1 MSDIKNKD
9 MKYRSLLLG
18 IAMAV
23 TGVVTAQT
31 AEAVTEPVYAKFTG
45 DAPTELVV
53 TAPANLE
60 QNKTRGFAK
69 VKGQKVKIEGT
80 VKDTDGIKSMMIN
93 RFAVNIAMDGSFSK
107 EIPLISGENQVVFK
121 VIDNNDMEFTKSY
134 TLVSE
139 ASAAVA
145 SAEEIT
151 VGDYYAL
158 LIGINEY
165 DDPQIVDLDRPVQDA
180 ELLANVLTDQ
190 YTFEPGN
197 VMLLKDASRADI
209 IDALDNLRKK
219 ITPNDNLLLFYAG
232 HGLWDEEG
240 EIGYWIPSDGS
251 KSSTAGYFRNSTLTD
266 LIGAIKSKHTLLLAD
281 ACFSGAIFKSR
292 RAFFD
297 ADVAVNKLYELPS
310 RKAMTSGTLTEVP
323 DRSAFLEYL
332 NKRLNSN
339 SQKYMTASRLFT
351 NIRETV
357 INNSDV
363 IPQYGTIQKVGDEG
377 GEFIFIRRT
386 N

>member
-1 MSDIKNKD
+1 
-9 MKYRSLLLG
+9 MKLRSAFYAVALLLT
-18 IAMAV
+18 IAV
-23 TGVVTAQT
+23 LAQT
-31 AEAVTEPVYAKFTG
+31 AEYTTDPVYVSFTG
-45 DAPTELVV
+45 DAPTELLV
-53 TAPANLE
+53 TAPENLE
-60 QNKTRGFAK
+60 VNKSRGFAK
-69 VKGQKVKIEGT
+69 VPGQKVEIKGT
-80 VKDTDGIKSMMIN
+80 VSDDDGIKSMMIN
-93 RFAVNIAMDGSFSK
+93 RFAVNVAMDGSFAK
-107 EIPLISGENQVVFK
+107 EIPLVSGENTITFIVTD
-121 VIDNNDMEFTKSY
+121 DNDNRFEKNY

-139 ASAAVA
+139 AAQAVA
-145 SAEEIT
+145 SESPTA

-158 LIGINEY
+158 LVGINEY
-165 DDPQIVDLDRPVQDA
+165 DDPQIVDLDRPIQDA
-180 ELLANVLTDQ
+180 ESLANILMEQ
-190 YTFEPGN
+190 YTFEPAN
-197 VMLLKDASRADI
+197 VTLLKDATRADI
-209 IDALDNLRKK
+209 IDALDNLRKR

-232 HGLWDEEG
+232 HGLWDAEG

-266 LIGAIKSKHTLLLAD
+266 LIGAIKTKHTLLLAD

-323 DRSAFLEYL
+323 DRSAFLEYM
-332 NKRLNSN
+332 NKRLMSN

-377 GEFIFIRRT
+377 GEFIFIRRD
-386 N
+386 